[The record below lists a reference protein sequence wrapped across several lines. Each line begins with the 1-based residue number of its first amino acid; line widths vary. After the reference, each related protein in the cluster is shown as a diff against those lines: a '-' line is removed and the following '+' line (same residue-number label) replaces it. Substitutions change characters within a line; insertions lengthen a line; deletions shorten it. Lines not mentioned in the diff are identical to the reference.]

1 MLARRRIRTRM
12 YFGVA
17 MLAGI
22 VALLVVA
29 SVLGI
34 WKFRILTKNIR
45 ERSTELPLAAQLSK
59 SVSDLRV
66 SYSQTKTADY
76 LPSQLGH
83 QGLRTNDLF
92 DPWVTFRQDLQGVRA
107 SLSNYQEQLE
117 SSAEINHHIGD
128 ISQEREKVGEIESTL
143 NLIEQ
148 YSDRHFVIFQNDRTD
163 FYLNNAINDLQ
174 MHTSDLPGI
183 LKQRMDLFAEKAR
196 TEYHALWT
204 LTGFASML
212 AALFFASLVFLF
224 RRWIFVPLE
233 RLLAGARQVA
243 KGDYDYRIPITTD
256 DEMSEVAHS
265 LNDMTRNFQEIQT
278 DLENQV
284 AERTREAIRKEQ
296 LASVGFLAAGVA
308 HEINNPLTTIAVS
321 AESMESRIEDI
332 LHDVSDRDPDCAAE
346 ISGMKSFLQMIHEE
360 AFRCKGITTG
370 LLDFSRMGDAKK
382 SPHSVTELVYS
393 VVEMLKHMPKY
404 RGRNIVVDCQNDV
417 VATINP
423 QEIKQV
429 ILNIVAN
436 AMDSVDVGGNV
447 AIRLKELENDVRL
460 TIEDNGCGMSE
471 YTLQHLF
478 EPFYTQ
484 KADDQGTGLGLSITY
499 RIVDEHQGSIRPY
512 SEGPGKGSK
521 FIVTLPKSSDENQ
534 PAKRAA

>member
-12 YFGVA
+12 YVGVA

-29 SVLGI
+29 SVQGI

-45 ERSTELPLAAQLSK
+45 ERSTELPLAAQLNK

-66 SYSQTKTADY
+66 SYSQTKTCDY
-76 LPSQLGH
+76 FPSQIG
-83 QGLRTNDLF
+83 RTRSITDDLF
-92 DPWVTFRQDLQGVRA
+92 DPWVTFRQDLQGVRV
-107 SLSNYQEQLE
+107 SLSNYHDQLE
-117 SSAEINHHIGD
+117 NSAEINHDIGD
-128 ISQEREKVGEIESTL
+128 ISQERDKVNQIESTL

-148 YSDRHFVIFQNDRTD
+148 YSEAQHVIFKSDRTD
-163 FYLNNAINDLQ
+163 YHLNNAINELQ

-204 LTGFASML
+204 LTGFATVL
-212 AALFFASLVFLF
+212 AAIFFASLVILF
-224 RRWIFVPLE
+224 RNWIFVPLE
-233 RLLAGARQVA
+233 RLLAGARKVA
-243 KGDYDYRIPITTD
+243 KGDYDYRIPIKTD
-256 DEMSEVAHS
+256 DEMAEVAQS
-265 LNDMTRNFQEIQT
+265 FNDMTSNFQEIQT

-321 AESMESRIEDI
+321 AESMESRIED
-332 LHDVSDRDPDCAAE
+332 LLAEVSERDPSCAAE
-346 ISGMKSFLQMIHEE
+346 ISGMKSYLHMIHEE

-370 LLDFSRMGDAKK
+370 LLDFSRMGDAQK

-393 VVEMLKHMPKY
+393 VVEMLNHMPKY
-404 RGRNIVVDCQNDV
+404 RGRNLTVECESNVI
-417 VATINP
+417 ATINP

-429 ILNIVAN
+429 ILNIVTN
-436 AMDSVDVGGNV
+436 AMDSIDAGGTV
-447 AIRLKELENDVRL
+447 SIRLKELEKDIRL
-460 TIEDNGCGMSE
+460 IVEDNGCGMNE

-484 KADDQGTGLGLSITY
+484 KTDDQGTGLGLSITF
-499 RIVDEHQGSIRPY
+499 RIVDEHNGTIRPY

-521 FIVTLPKSSDENQ
+521 FIVTLPKCSDEKQ
-534 PAKRAA
+534 TGKRAA